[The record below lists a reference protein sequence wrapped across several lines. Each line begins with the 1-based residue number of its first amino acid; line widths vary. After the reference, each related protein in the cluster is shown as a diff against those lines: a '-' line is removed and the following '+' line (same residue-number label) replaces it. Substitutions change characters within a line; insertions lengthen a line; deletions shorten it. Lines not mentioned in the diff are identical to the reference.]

1 MAARLNP
8 QQDARTRSAIRTSQL
23 VNRLQSFAL
32 SDIDP
37 VSKSPVKMDRDQI
50 TAALGLLK
58 KTLPDLV
65 ATQLSG
71 EVATSHVIRAPAKP
85 ASAEEW
91 AVTYAPRAADE

>member
-8 QQDARTRSAIRTSQL
+8 QQDARTRNAIKTSQL

-71 EVATSHVIRAPAKP
+71 EVTTTHVVRAPAKP
-85 ASAEEW
+85 ADAAEW
-91 AVTYAPRAADE
+91 AATYAPKEATE